1 MKRALA
7 CVLFLMMV
15 ICVGCG
21 GSENAAGD
29 ITATETPEIKVAI
42 EPDESDLLDPLGY
55 VEAGMIG
62 MNEKEVIAYDSGLAT
77 DENGDLSRE
86 ISGSDY
92 LTGVVV
98 ELNEEDAVTRI
109 KYEYNAYENPFSD
122 INDLL
127 ESHYEICDYI
137 IMSGIITNDRG
148 ETDVFSG
155 NTKDKDTLEEF
166 SIVYE
171 SLQDKEDG
179 IYGTSYVWELD
190 DKDIT
195 LHWNFM
201 IADSS
206 SIPMGVQLIYSSK

>member
-1 MKRALA
+1 M
-7 CVLFLMMV
+7 LFLVMV

-21 GSENAAGD
+21 GSENA
-29 ITATETPEIKVAI
+29 TVTETPEIKVAI

-55 VEAGMIG
+55 VENGLLG
-62 MNEKEVIAYDSGLAT
+62 MNEKEVMEYDSGLAV

-98 ELNEEDAVTRI
+98 ELNEEGAVTRI
-109 KYEYNAYENPFSD
+109 KYEYDAYENPFSD

-127 ESHYEICDYI
+127 ESRYEICDYI
-137 IMSGIITNDRG
+137 EMTGMITNDSG
-148 ETDVFSG
+148 ETDIFGG

-179 IYGTSYVWELD
+179 VYGTSYVWELD
-190 DKDIT
+190 DKDIE
-195 LHWNFM
+195 LYWGVI
-201 IADSS
+201 IANSS
-206 SIPMGVQLIYSSK
+206 SVPMGVKLIYSSK